1 MEEIDKILER
11 LPRDEGARRRVLE
24 WIERTAND
32 STEELDDKHVAWS
45 EQETESSEEEA
56 LAKRAKHQGF
66 QPLSA
71 DSPKKYLRGR
81 QPISAG
87 LLTQRHNL
95 LCQEG
100 QDPISA
106 DPFSP
111 QKHHPGDQLQM
122 DQIQRGLLLEQSPVA
137 NGYLVD
143 HDMLKVC
150 PSDH

>member
-1 MEEIDKILER
+1 MKER
-11 LPRDEGARRRVLE
+11 VDGCWNELNERPTIPQKNLTISTSPGASKRQSRQRRRL
-24 WIERTAND
+24 WLKGPSIR
-32 STEELDDKHVAWS
+32 
-45 EQETESSEEEA
+45 
-56 LAKRAKHQGF
+56 GF

-137 NGYLVD
+137 SGHLVD